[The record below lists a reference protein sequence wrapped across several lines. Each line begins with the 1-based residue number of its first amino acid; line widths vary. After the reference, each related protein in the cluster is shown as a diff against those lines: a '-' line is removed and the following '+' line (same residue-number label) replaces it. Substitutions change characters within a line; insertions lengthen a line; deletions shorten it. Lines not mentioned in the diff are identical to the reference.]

1 MANVI
6 KHKRGSGSDPGAS
19 DLVVGEV
26 AIRTDV
32 GKLFTKMD
40 NGSVAEIAGGGS
52 DIAINTLSS
61 SSATGG
67 GSATFNGSAYRFTLS
82 SPPSVSAQQLLVSI
96 NGVIQKPV
104 AGTGQPSEGFAVDG
118 TDIILGDA
126 PATGADFFILT
137 FKSLGVSE
145 PADNSVTS
153 AKIADGAIVNA
164 DVNASA
170 AIAGSKISPD
180 FTSNLTV
187 SANSA
192 IATISAT
199 NASNTSVSTL
209 LYKNRDG
216 NSNLRDIASIEGES
230 TGNGGYGALAFHT
243 AFNNSLVE
251 QMRIGSNG
259 SVSIGKTSNQ
269 GKGIEIYQASDAA
282 LRIQN
287 STTGTGSTDG
297 VLLEASGSDFLAFNY
312 ESGNLRLGTAGTE
325 RMRIDSSGRVGIGT
339 TSPSEVLHVVQSG
352 TTPAEFRLEND
363 EGYLLLRTDN
373 NLATYGAEQH
383 LFHNRANSSEY
394 MRIDSSGNVGIG
406 TTSPTGFIHIEGSS
420 NGTETYGR
428 FSTGSANGDQ
438 NLYIQSGSSRD
449 HMALQVKTG
458 AGANDDLSLNPSG
471 GNVGIGTTSPAQI
484 FHVKNTGA
492 HTTWRIENDNAD
504 FLIQAGD
511 AGADGLHFYDFDNSA
526 YRMTIANSGN
536 VGIGTTSPSVKTQ
549 ISVAD
554 TTAYSASTI
563 SANQFQ
569 LSITNTGAAGVAGI
583 LLATEPSSGNGGH
596 CGIRALSTGNGDSA
610 LTISTRGSS
619 TSAERLRI
627 DSSGRL
633 LAGSTST
640 ANNGR
645 IQGFIGHGSTAGE
658 SGITS
663 VDTTS
668 MAAGVGGEISFYGKT
683 SSSGYNY
690 LGHVRGIK
698 ENGTDTNTACAL
710 TFHTRP
716 TLTAPQ
722 ERMRINSAGNV
733 GIGGTAPN
741 YQLHCTTSIGVGSH
755 GFAQQ
760 LSITNNKIQ
769 SLVLG
774 TGYTN
779 MTINALGGLVGIGT
793 GTTTLAARLHVENGG
808 SGNVAF
814 LKHASSGIAVTL
826 KLQNNRATG
835 SLAGEQISFCDETG
849 TQRGKITNT
858 TASTTY
864 ATSSDYRLKENE
876 TPISDGI
883 ERVKQLKPYKFNW
896 KHIPNKIVDGFFAH
910 EVENLVEDCV
920 DGTKDKVVTKEDH
933 DKGDY
938 TDKEIG
944 TEIHQMMDHSKLV
957 PLLTAALQEAIGRI
971 EALEAG

>member
-325 RMRIDSSGRVGIGT
+325 RMRIDSSGLVGIGT

-471 GNVGIGTTSPAQI
+471 
-484 FHVKNTGA
+484 
-492 HTTWRIENDNAD
+492 
-504 FLIQAGD
+504 
-511 AGADGLHFYDFDNSA
+511 
-526 YRMTIANSGN
+526 GN